1 MSGIILPGQENQPEG
16 SQPEGSGIELPKGYA
31 GARPEKAQSAEEAPT
46 DPPAEGDA
54 APPEPA
60 AAPGEL
66 DFLFPPQGA
75 QVQCP
80 NCGTPYT
87 VPVFSI
93 IDFGQNP
100 ELRAALL
107 GNQIN
112 VGICPNC
119 GAGGALGAPLL
130 IHDPEHEFLAVFLPQ
145 DGQFNDEQR
154 QRTIGD
160 LTQRLMRELSNEDRR
175 GYMLQPQQFMD
186 WQRFMEAFW
195 EFEGVTPEMLRRQRD
210 QTELL
215 QSLLSLANDEKALEI
230 AIERDSGLV
239 DRDFFTLLD
248 RILVMSRGQAD
259 EATMDAFM
267 TLRNYLLDNTEAGAQ
282 VKEREDRLRE
292 MLAQITQETSQE
304 ELLELMLATW
314 QNEED
319 RDLIG
324 SLAVALAPLLDY
336 QFLLTLSERMEAEED
351 EATRADLEQL
361 RGLVVQLQ
369 ESQRESQRES
379 QEAVGQQAQSILQ
392 EVLQV
397 ADARAELQNYAEYI
411 DESFLALLAQNI
423 QAAEQQGA
431 EAAVHRLRDIYE
443 GAVEILEAGM
453 PPELRLLNDL
463 LSIEDKAA
471 LRAMLEEN
479 RELITPELRDSLTPL
494 EEQMRAGGQTELAN
508 RIKSIRAQIALM
520 V

>member
-1 MSGIILPGQENQPEG
+1 MSGIILPGQENQPQG
-16 SQPEGSGIELPKGYA
+16 SQPEGSGIELPKGFA
-31 GARPEKAQSAEEAPT
+31 GARPEQTKTDAQAPWA
-46 DPPAEGDA
+46 PPAEGEA
-54 APPEPA
+54 ARPDPTPA
-60 AAPGEL
+60 RGEL

-100 ELRAALL
+100 DLRAALL
-107 GNQIN
+107 SNQIN

-130 IHDPEHEFLAVFLPQ
+130 IHDPEHEFVAVFLPQ
-145 DGQFNDEQR
+145 DGQFNEEQR

-160 LTQRLMRELSNEDRR
+160 LTQRLMRQLPNEARR
-175 GYMLQPQQFMD
+175 GYMLQPKQFMD

-215 QSLLSLANDEKALEI
+215 QSLLSLASDEKALEI
-230 AIERDSGLV
+230 AIERDRSLI
-239 DRDFFTLLD
+239 DREFFTLLD

-267 TLRNYLLDNTEAGAQ
+267 TLRNHLLETTEAGAL
-282 VKEREDRLRE
+282 VKAREDRLRE
-292 MLAQITQETSQE
+292 MLAQITQETTQE
-304 ELLELMLATW
+304 ELLDLLLAAW
-314 QNEED
+314 QSEED

-369 ESQRESQRES
+369 ESQRESQ
-379 QEAVGQQAQSILQ
+379 EAVGQQAQAILQ
-392 EVLQV
+392 EVLQ
-397 ADARAELQNYAEYI
+397 AANPRAELENYAEYI
-411 DESFLALLAQNI
+411 DESFLTLLAQNI

-431 EAAVHRLRDIYE
+431 GAAVRRLRDIYE
-443 GAVEILEAGM
+443 GAVEILEEGM

-479 RELITPELRDSLTPL
+479 RDLITPELRDSLTPL